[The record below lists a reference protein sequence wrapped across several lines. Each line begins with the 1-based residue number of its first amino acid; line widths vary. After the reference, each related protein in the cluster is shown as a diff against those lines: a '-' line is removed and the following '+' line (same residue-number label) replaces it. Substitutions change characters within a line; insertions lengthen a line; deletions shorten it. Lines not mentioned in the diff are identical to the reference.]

1 MGRTLIVTS
10 EMGAIEG
17 SDQREEYDWTLAH
30 RRPLAAAG
38 GNTVGGKG
46 GIQGSRAEVT
56 APGR

>member
-1 MGRTLIVTS
+1 MIVTS